1 MSLGQLGAM
10 VAGEFSR
17 YMQWEDGSWQKVALH
32 ATLGAVSAEAGGGN
46 VATGAVAGG
55 TGEILNTQVA
65 DYLVTQTALGL
76 GWEYG

>member
-10 VAGEFSR
+10 AAGEFSR
-17 YMQWEDGSWQKVALH
+17 YMQWEEGSWQKVALH
-32 ATLGAVSAEAGGGN
+32 AALGAASAEAGGGN

-65 DYLVTQTALGL
+65 DYLATQTALSPE
-76 GWEYG
+76 WEYG